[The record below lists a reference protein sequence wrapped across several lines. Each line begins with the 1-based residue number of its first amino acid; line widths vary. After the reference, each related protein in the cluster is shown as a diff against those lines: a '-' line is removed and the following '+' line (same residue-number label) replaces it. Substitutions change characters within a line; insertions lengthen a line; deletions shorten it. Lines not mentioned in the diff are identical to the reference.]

1 MFIDSHAHLDVPN
14 YDADR
19 AEVIA
24 RARAAGVELM
34 LEIAGSDVGKGS
46 LEPGLKLAEEHD
58 FIYAAVGLHPHEASL
73 YDEKLE
79 KILLESSFRP
89 KVIGW
94 GEIGLD
100 YYYDNSPRDVQQR
113 VFRRQLQLALKR
125 QLPVIIHTRDAEDDT
140 ISILREDWAILGG
153 AKIGGI
159 IHCFTGT
166 QKLAD
171 AAIEMGFHISF
182 SGVLTFKTAEE
193 LRLVARS
200 VPMEKLLIETDCPFL
215 APVPHRGRRNEP
227 AFVIETAK
235 KLAEL
240 KLSSLEE
247 IASVTS
253 DNFRRL
259 FNLSWTPPALTTDLA
274 SGYNFDPA

>member
-1 MFIDSHAHLDVPN
+1 MFIDSHAHLDVSN

-46 LEPGLKLAEEHD
+46 LAPGLRLAEEHE

-73 YDEKLE
+73 YNTELE
-79 KILLESSFRP
+79 QTLLECSRHP

-100 YYYDNSPRDVQQR
+100 YYYDNSPRDAQQLA
-113 VFRRQLQLALKR
+113 FRRQLELAIER
-125 QLPVIIHTRDAEDDT
+125 RLPAIIHTRDADEDT
-140 ISILREDWAILGG
+140 IAILRESWFENGG
-153 AKIGGI
+153 AEIGGI

-166 QKLAD
+166 QMLAD
-171 AAIEMGFHISF
+171 AAVQMGFHISF

-193 LRLVARS
+193 LRSVAQS
-200 VPMEKLLIETDCPFL
+200 VPMERLLIETDCPFL
-215 APVPHRGRRNEP
+215 APVPHRGKRNEP
-227 AFVIETAK
+227 AFVVETAR

-240 KLSSLEE
+240 KQISVEE
-247 IASVTS
+247 IASVTTG
-253 DNFRRL
+253 NFRRL
-259 FNLSWTPPALTTDLA
+259 FGLT
-274 SGYNFDPA
+274 

>member
-24 RARAAGVELM
+24 RAQVAGVEM
-34 LEIAGSDVGKGS
+34 FLEIAGSDIGKGS
-46 LEPGLKLAEEHD
+46 LPHGLKLAEDHA

-73 YDEKLE
+73 YDDKLE
-79 KILLESSFRP
+79 AELINAARHA

-100 YYYDNSPRDVQQR
+100 YHYDNSPRAVQR
-113 VFRRQLQLALKR
+113 EVFARQLELALAEN
-125 QLPVIIHTRDAEDDT
+125 LPAIIHTREADDDT
-140 ISILREDWAILGG
+140 IAILQKHWAEHGG

-166 QKLAD
+166 QALAD
-171 AAIEMGFHISF
+171 AALAMGFHISF
-182 SGVLTFKTAEE
+182 SGVVTFKAAES
-193 LRLVARS
+193 LREVART
-200 VPMEKLLIETDCPFL
+200 VPADRLLIETDCPFL
-215 APVPHRGRRNEP
+215 APMPYRGKRNEP
-227 AFVIETAK
+227 AYVVETAK

-240 KLSSLEE
+240 RGV
-247 IASVTS
+247 SVETLAQVTTA
-253 DNFRRL
+253 NFKRL
-259 FNLSWTPPALTTDLA
+259 FKLA
-274 SGYNFDPA
+274 AA

>member
-24 RARAAGVELM
+24 RAREAGVELM

-46 LEPGLKLAEEHD
+46 LAPGLKLAEEHS

-73 YDEKLE
+73 YDEALE
-79 KILLESSFRP
+79 KTLLEYSRHP

-100 YYYDNSPRDVQQR
+100 YYYDNSPREVQQR
-113 VFRRQLQLALKR
+113 VFRRQLERALER
-125 QLPVIIHTRDAEDDT
+125 RLPVIIHTRDAEDDT
-140 ISILREDWAILGG
+140 ITILREGWANAGG
-153 AKIGGI
+153 VEIGGL

-166 QKLAD
+166 QKLAC

-182 SGVLTFKTAEE
+182 SGVVTFKTAEE
-193 LRLVARS
+193 LREVARS
-200 VPMEKLLIETDCPFL
+200 VPQERLLIETDCPFL
-215 APVPHRGRRNEP
+215 APVPHRGKRNEP
-227 AFVIETAK
+227 AFVLETAR

-240 KLSSLEE
+240 KQISTEE
-247 IASVTS
+247 IGRITS
-253 DNFRRL
+253 GNFRQL
-259 FNLSWTPPALTTDLA
+259 FKLP
-274 SGYNFDPA
+274 

>member
-24 RARAAGVELM
+24 RARAAGVEIM

-46 LEPGLKLAEEHD
+46 LAPGLKLAEEHP
-58 FIYAAVGLHPHEASL
+58 FIYAAIGLHPHEASL
-73 YDEKLE
+73 YDEALE
-79 KILLESSFRP
+79 QTLLECSRHP

-100 YYYDNSPRDVQQR
+100 YYYDNSPRDQQQR
-113 VFRRQLQLALKR
+113 AFRRQLELALER
-125 QLPVIIHTRDAEDDT
+125 RLPVIIHTRDAEDDT
-140 ISILREDWAILGG
+140 ITLLGEVWANAGG
-153 AKIGGI
+153 AEIGGI

-166 QKLAD
+166 QKLAN

-182 SGVLTFKTAEE
+182 SGVVTFKTAEE
-193 LRLVARS
+193 LRDVARS
-200 VPMEKLLIETDCPFL
+200 VPMERLLIETDCPFL
-215 APVPHRGRRNEP
+215 APVPHRGKRNEP
-227 AFVIETAK
+227 AFVLETAR

-240 KLSSLEE
+240 KQT
-247 IASVTS
+247 SVEQIGRITS
-253 DNFRRL
+253 GNFGRL
-259 FNLSWTPPALTTDLA
+259 FKLPGVRAD
-274 SGYNFDPA
+274 